1 MRIEIISC
9 SKIQCN
15 EWNPN
20 IMSAKLKS
28 LLADNINRI
37 GMVDPILV
45 TKTAEDM
52 YRIIDGEHRF
62 RVAVENGI
70 TDIPCVVIEDAI
82 SDTEQKKQTIRM
94 NQIKGQLSYD
104 KFNKLID
111 NLQNAYGVAIETL
124 PFELGFESK
133 NDMNLMLS
141 LSDEV
146 LQRDK
151 KPTKPYGGGEAP
163 VVSIQ
168 HLHKIA
174 ERYLN
179 GDRSGCF
186 FIAYLGENSSIL
198 LEFDNEGLRLLED
211 ARVEAARRG
220 MEFEDWL
227 LSAIQKEMNIDQR
240 QDKATKNGSPRKYR
254 TKRMES
260 KRDD

>member
-1 MRIEIISC
+1 
-9 SKIQCN
+9 
-15 EWNPN
+15 
-20 IMSAKLKS
+20 MSAKLKS

-45 TKTAEDM
+45 TKTDEDS
-52 YRIIDGEHRF
+52 YRIIDGEYRF

-111 NLQNAYGVAIETL
+111 NLQNAYGVAVETL

-133 NDMNLMLS
+133 NDMNPMLS
-141 LSDEV
+141 LCDEAI
-146 LQRDK
+146 QRDK
-151 KPTKPYGGGEAP
+151 KPIKSYGGRGTP
-163 VVSIQ
+163 MVSIR

-186 FIAYLGENSSIL
+186 FIAYLGEDSSIL

-211 ARVEAARRG
+211 ARVEAARSG
-220 MEFEDWL
+220 TEFEDWL
-227 LSAIQKEMNIDQR
+227 LSAIQKEMNIDQG
-240 QDKATKNGSPRKYR
+240 QDKATKNGSARKHR
-254 TKRMES
+254 AKRVES
-260 KRDD
+260 K

>member
-1 MRIEIISC
+1 MRTEVIDYR
-9 SKIQCN
+9 KIQCN

-45 TKTAEDM
+45 TKTAEDT

-62 RVAVENGI
+62 KVAVENGI
-70 TDIPCVVIEDAI
+70 TDIPCVVIEDVI

-111 NLQNAYGVAIETL
+111 NLQNAYGVATETL

-133 NDMNLMLS
+133 NDMDLMLP
-141 LSDEV
+141 LSNEV

-151 KPTKPYGGGEAP
+151 RPTKPYGGEAP
-163 VVSIQ
+163 TISIQ
-168 HLHKIA
+168 HLYRIA

-186 FIAYLGENSSIL
+186 FIAYLGEDSSIL

-211 ARVEAARRG
+211 ARVEAAKKG

-240 QDKATKNGSPRKYR
+240 QDKTTKNDSSRKHR
-254 TKRMES
+254 AKRVES
-260 KRDD
+260 K